1 MTAAGAGPPPRP
13 VRWVG
18 AAAVLAVLL
27 AGCSSTGVPRA
38 ATAPTAAAVPA
49 DGTKYARAV
58 DAAVARH
65 LTVWLEADLVR
76 RWREGG
82 PSLDRAVATLAGL
95 GRRPGV
101 TGVKIA
107 DELGQD
113 DGLDNRDEALA
124 FLRAASTAV
133 RRALPG
139 TKVLVDMV
147 VPELGCMPGVP
158 TVATQSA
165 GCAAAARSHWPGAS
179 LDVATA
185 VVDSGYVDVLDL
197 STGLRDDGEYAAWG
211 TDRDA
216 AQQAAWAE
224 VARLGWARHVRLQA
238 RKALAQ
244 VGGYRGDAGQAAA
257 QLRTWV
263 DIPLE
268 RGAQAVDVWTWRQPY
283 RGGTAMLL
291 DSGLRS
297 NALWRGL
304 LDRSADHSKLATHF
318 TPSSTELGLTEDLDR
333 LAQVFGTVFVAAGTG

>member
-1 MTAAGAGPPPRP
+1 MTSARP
-13 VRWVG
+13 VRVVAG
-18 AAAVLAVLL
+18 VVLAVLL
-27 AGCSSTGVPRA
+27 GACTSGGTPG
-38 ATAPTAAAVPA
+38 TAPAPRTAAVPG

-76 RWREGG
+76 RWHDGG
-82 PSLDRAVATLAGL
+82 SSLDQAAATLAAL
-95 GRRPGV
+95 GRRRGV
-101 TGVKIA
+101 AGVKIA

-113 DGLDNRDEALA
+113 DGLNSRDEVLA

-133 RRALPG
+133 RHALPG
-139 TKVLVDMV
+139 TKILVDMV

-158 TVATQSA
+158 AVATQSA
-165 GCAAAARSHWPGAS
+165 SCAAAARSHWPGAS
-179 LDVATA
+179 VEVATA

-211 TDRDA
+211 TDRDT
-216 AQQAAWAE
+216 AQQAAWTA

-304 LDRSADHSKLATHF
+304 LDRPADRSKLVTHF
-318 TPSSTELGLTEDLDR
+318 TPSSTELGLSEDLDR
-333 LAQVFGTVFVAAGTG
+333 LAQAFGTVFIAAGTG